1 MYTDHGPKLYLYLKV
16 VINKQKTNVLFAEA
30 NSDFIDVLLSFLT
43 LPLGR
48 LVTKLPTA
56 VGSLNTLYS
65 GLSNLDNSHFCVG
78 GAKQMLVSPKSSFED
93 ECRRLKLDITDSQP
107 TRSYFLCQDRNC
119 PYSGSTDISLYSDI
133 AICSCGKPLNR
144 EMRVA
149 AGNVSDGDGVFTINP
164 LSFLVTD
171 DLRIAPIVT
180 GFLQTLNNLGITDT
194 EGAELQSLSF
204 GMLEIKELLKLSIFS
219 ATPLTDLV
227 IKKTQMSS
235 TAVKPEPGILL
246 HHIEKD
252 AANSRP
258 GKMVLKVCLQK
269 STNKFLFAEAT
280 NEFVEF
286 LFSFVTVP
294 LGGVEFLLGGSTGL
308 KNIDNLYKSVT
319 DSIDNKY
326 FMTPE
331 MKNRL
336 LNPKLA
342 HGYISSNQFLPL
354 TPDTPPKLYHGLQ
367 WNESRKLLE
376 TCFHHEKGV
385 SLVDSFKSS
394 EGRGYYVKKQ
404 TICFVTDDLT
414 VTPSLATSISIL
426 NGKGIP
432 LSDLKEIELQIGLE
446 EALSILKASLTSKTP
461 LSDVLIKPMLN
472 KLPKL
477 EHQPKQER

>member
-1 MYTDHGPKLYLYLKV
+1 MYTDHGPKLYLKV
-16 VINKQKTNVLFAEA
+16 VINKQKTKVLFAEA

-43 LPLGR
+43 LPLGK

-56 VGSLNTLYS
+56 VGSLNTQCS
-65 GLSNLDNSHFCVG
+65 GLSNLYNSHFCVA

-107 TRSYFLCQDRNC
+107 TRYFLCQDRNC
-119 PYSGSTDISLYSDI
+119 PKSGSMNISLYSDI
-133 AICSCGKPLNR
+133 AICDCGKPLNR
-144 EMRVA
+144 EIRVA

-180 GFLQTLNNLGITDT
+180 GFLQTLKNLGITNT
-194 EGAELQSLSF
+194 EGAELRSLSF
-204 GMLEIKELLKLSIFS
+204 GMFEIKELLKLSIFS

-258 GKMVLKVCLQK
+258 RKMVLKVCLQK

-294 LGGVEFLLGGSTGL
+294 LGGVEFLLGGNTGL

-326 FMTPE
+326 FRTPE

-336 LNPKLA
+336 INPKLA

-354 TPDTPPKLYHGLQ
+354 TQDTPPKLYHELQ
-367 WNESRKLLE
+367 WNASRTLCE
-376 TCFHHEKGV
+376 TSFHHEKGG
-385 SLVDSFKSS
+385 SLVYSFKSS
-394 EGRGYYVKKQ
+394 EGQGYYVKKQ